1 MVLQL
6 NRFCTAEG
14 VVTKSRVPIALPS
27 TLRLPVLVE
36 GSTTSVRYHLSAVVL
51 HLGDTPQRGH
61 YRVLL
66 VEPTG
71 GAWLTDDGIPTKRPS
86 KSYALSRRIP
96 IFCISAQLHFRRF
109 CELGLLF
116 KSVSGL
122 VLIGPQGRQGL
133 GWVAISHAAKLPCT
147 MRANIAQR
155 TRLILLRS

>member
-1 MVLQL
+1 MRGIASRAPQHSPQVVLQL

-86 KSYALSRRIP
+86 SLMLYPGEFLS
-96 IFCISAQLHFRRF
+96 
-109 CELGLLF
+109 
-116 KSVSGL
+116 SVSPPNSTF
-122 VLIGPQGRQGL
+122 VDFARFQA
-133 GWVAISHAAKLPCT
+133 WCS
-147 MRANIAQR
+147 
-155 TRLILLRS
+155 

>member
-1 MVLQL
+1 MLQL

-71 GAWLTDDGIPTKRPS
+71 GAWLQMMAS
-86 KSYALSRRIP
+86 
-96 IFCISAQLHFRRF
+96 QLNV
-109 CELGLLF
+109 L
-116 KSVSGL
+116 L
-122 VLIGPQGRQGL
+122 VLCSIQEN
-133 GWVAISHAAKLPCT
+133 SY
-147 MRANIAQR
+147 
-155 TRLILLRS
+155 LLYLRPTPLS